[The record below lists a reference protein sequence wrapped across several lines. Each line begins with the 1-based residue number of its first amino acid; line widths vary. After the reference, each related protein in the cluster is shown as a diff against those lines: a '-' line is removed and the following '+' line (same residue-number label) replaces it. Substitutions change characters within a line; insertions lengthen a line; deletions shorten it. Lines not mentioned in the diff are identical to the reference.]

1 MKETIQPSPAD
12 PSQKPITFNK
22 GGMHQTTSTPA
33 GQKIPKAKIAAA
45 LAGKFGAKGK
55 SQALFMRNVLKG

>member
-1 MKETIQPSPAD
+1 MKQTIPASA
-12 PSQKPITFNK
+12 PGQKPITFTP
-22 GGMHQTTSTPA
+22 GGLHATTSTPT
-33 GQKIPKAKIAAA
+33 GQKIPKAKIAGA